1 MPGLQL
7 LMFLSYQ
14 RKTNKGIK
22 LTSTQIRVNAKI
34 KEKDFLDKSGIFG
47 FKDNFDLNYKIAK
60 LGRNHY

>member
-47 FKDNFDLNYKIAK
+47 FKDNFDLN
-60 LGRNHY
+60 